1 MTRVIITGA
10 GSYIGTHLHAWL
22 SRRPER
28 FETEEMDLH
37 GAWDASA
44 FLGCGCVIHVAGDL
58 CMNPASSVCLT

>member
-28 FETEEMDLH
+28 FETEEMDQI
-37 GAWDASA
+37 GRA
-44 FLGCGCVIHVAGDL
+44 HV
-58 CMNPASSVCLT
+58 